1 MDDNQRKEYARK
13 FTGSERQGLQDPK
26 GFLDSPKEYVF
37 CGAIDVMDR
46 LHWSTPPVWQQTI
59 RRGATIDVN
68 DILSDLGLSDEAD
81 SDEQGE
87 FSDPS

>member
-1 MDDNQRKEYARK
+1 LVD
-13 FTGSERQGLQDPK
+13 T
-26 GFLDSPKEYVF
+26 
-37 CGAIDVMDR
+37 
-46 LHWSTPPVWQQTI
+46 PVWQQTI